1 MPLNLVE
8 PFTFVPH
15 DYNMKKLQL
24 TLLLMMATIL
34 LLAAFEGYWLHKLY
48 KDEYDG
54 LRKEV
59 DVSFRE
65 TMNKLQL
72 GRFEKDTALV
82 GEVFTT
88 TTTSK
93 KTNTSFQ
100 SEKINKK
107 STQPPTFIHRTIH
120 PSDILKNI
128 PADSIES
135 VTVLKGA
142 ASGFSFKGAPNP
154 ALIELIMKQSQNAI
168 DSARK
173 IVIRVDSSFQE
184 DLDGR
189 TFERRNGITIS
200 VKGKDTAG
208 LKMLGDSMAKLSTRV
223 FTMPMLRAAKTL
235 EDRMRKTDSIRFTKI
250 VPTPVDTFFQF
261 QSPVRKV
268 TNSPIIRF
276 LSSNKTIND
285 SIPVKVVDSA
295 YRVEL
300 NKTNKPL
307 KFSIQFESYK
317 DSSQKIWN
325 FKRDS
330 SDAVVTDKVFVGY
343 TTPYAYQAKFEDTNM
358 YVLKKMQMQIGGS
371 LLVLLLVAGSFIVLY
386 RNLLAQQR
394 LAEIKNDFISNITHE
409 LKTPIATVGV
419 AIEALRNFNA
429 IQSPERTKEYLDISA
444 AELQRLSLLVD
455 KVLKLSM
462 FEKQQIEL
470 NKEPFDLKELMH
482 ETLKIM
488 KLQFDKQKAT
498 VIFTS
503 TDHSF
508 MLEADKLHITSV
520 IYNLLDNALKYSKNN
535 AQIRV
540 NLDLVDQ
547 KSVVLTI
554 SDNGMGIASE
564 YQAKIFD
571 KFFRVP
577 TGDKHNIKGYG
588 LGLSYV
594 AEVIKSHKGSISVDS
609 EPEKGSTF
617 TVTLPVSHK

>member
-1 MPLNLVE
+1 MSLIGAE
-8 PFTFVPH
+8 PFTFVIH
-15 DYNMKKLQL
+15 YYNMKKVQL
-24 TLLLMMATIL
+24 TFLLMMATIL
-34 LLAAFEGYWLHKLY
+34 LLAVFEGYWLHKLY
-48 KDEYDG
+48 KDEYAG

-88 TTTSK
+88 TLTTK
-93 KTNTSFQ
+93 KNNTSFQ
-100 SEKINKK
+100 SDESVKK
-107 STQPPTFIHRTIH
+107 NPQSSAFIYRSIS
-120 PSDILKNI
+120 PSDVLKQI

-135 VTVLKGA
+135 VTVHKGA

-154 ALIELIMKQSQNAI
+154 ALIELIMKQSKNAI

-173 IVIRVDSSFQE
+173 IVISVDSTFQDDFSGKSFQKSS
-184 DLDGR
+184 
-189 TFERRNGITIS
+189 GITIS
-200 VKGKDTAG
+200 IKSKDTAS
-208 LKMLGDSMAKLSTRV
+208 LNLLRDSVAKLSGKV

-235 EDRMRKTDSIRFTKI
+235 EERMRRTDTARFTRI
-250 VPTPVDTFFQF
+250 FTPKADSVFQF
-261 QSPVRKV
+261 QSPVRK
-268 TNSPIIRF
+268 TQSSPIIRF

-300 NKTNKPL
+300 NKTNKRL
-307 KFSIQFESYK
+307 KFSIQFESFK

-325 FKRDS
+325 LKRDS
-330 SDAVVTDKVFVGY
+330 SDAVMTDKVFVGY
-343 TTPYAYQAKFEDTNM
+343 TTPYAYQARFEDTNM
-358 YVLKKMQMQIGGS
+358 YVLSKMQMQIGGS

-470 NKEPFDLKELMH
+470 NKEPFDLKELMN
-482 ETLKIM
+482 ENLKIM
-488 KLQFDKQKAT
+488 KLQFDKQKAN
-498 VIFTS
+498 VVFTS
-503 TDHSF
+503 SDHSF

-520 IYNLLDNALKYSKNN
+520 IYNLLDNALKYSKSN
-535 AQIRV
+535 AQIKV
-540 NLDLVDQ
+540 NLEMADPRTM
-547 KSVVLTI
+547 VLRV
-554 SDNGMGIASE
+554 SDNGVGIAPQ
-564 YQAKIFD
+564 YQGKIFD

-594 AEVIKSHKGSISVDS
+594 AEVIKSHHGSISVES

-617 TVTLPVSHK
+617 TVRLPVNDK

>member
-1 MPLNLVE
+1 
-8 PFTFVPH
+8 
-15 DYNMKKLQL
+15 MKKVQL

-88 TTTSK
+88 TLTSK
-93 KTNTSFQ
+93 KNNTTFKSDESVKRNTRPSTFVYR
-100 SEKINKK
+100 SITSPDVLKKI
-107 STQPPTFIHRTIH
+107 PP
-120 PSDILKNI
+120 
-128 PADSIES
+128 DSIES

-168 DSARK
+168 DSPRR
-173 IVIRVDSSFQE
+173 IVIRVDSAFHE
-184 DLDGR
+184 DIDGK
-189 TFERRNGITIS
+189 TFERRNGLTIS
-200 VKGKDTAG
+200 IKGKDTAG

-235 EDRMRKTDSIRFTKI
+235 EDRMRRRDSIRFTKTI
-250 VPTPVDTFFQF
+250 NPPADTILQF
-261 QSPVRKV
+261 RSPVQK
-268 TNSPIIRF
+268 TTSSPIIRF
-276 LSSNKTIND
+276 LSNNKTIND
-285 SIPVKVVDSA
+285 SIPVKTVDSA

-300 NKTNKPL
+300 NKTNKQL

-325 FKRDS
+325 LKRDS
-330 SDAVVTDKVFVGY
+330 SNAVVTDKVFVGY
-343 TTPYAYQAKFEDTNM
+343 TTPYAYQAKFEDTQI
-358 YVLKKMQMQIGGS
+358 YVLGKMQMQISGS

-429 IQSPERTKEYLDISA
+429 MQSPERTKEYLDISA

-470 NKEPFDLKELMH
+470 NKEPFDLKELMQ

-488 KLQFDKQKAT
+488 KLQFDKQKAVVT
-498 VIFTS
+498 FTS
-503 TDHSF
+503 GDHSF

-535 AQIRV
+535 AQIQV
-540 NLDLVDQ
+540 NLDLVDHR
-547 KSVVLTI
+547 SIVLTV

-564 YQAKIFD
+564 YQGKIFD

>member
-1 MPLNLVE
+1 
-8 PFTFVPH
+8 
-15 DYNMKKLQL
+15 MKKVQL
-24 TLLLMMATIL
+24 TLLLMMATVL

-88 TTTSK
+88 TLTSK
-93 KTNTSFQ
+93 KNNTTFQ
-100 SEKINKK
+100 PDVSVKK
-107 STQPPTFIHRTIH
+107 NTRPSTFVYRAIH
-120 PSDILKNI
+120 PSDILKKI

-154 ALIELIMKQSQNAI
+154 ALIELIMKQSQNPI
-168 DSARK
+168 DSPRR
-173 IVIRVDSSFQE
+173 IVIRVDSAFHE
-184 DLDGR
+184 ELDGK
-189 TFERRNGITIS
+189 TVERRNGLTIS
-200 VKGKDTAG
+200 IKGKDTAG
-208 LKMLGDSMAKLSTRV
+208 LKMLGDSMAKLSTRL
-223 FTMPMLRAAKTL
+223 FTMPMIRAAKTL
-235 EDRMRKTDSIRFTKI
+235 EERMRRTDSIRFTKAI
-250 VPTPVDTFFQF
+250 TPRADTILQF
-261 QSPVRKV
+261 PSPVQKTV
-268 TNSPIIRF
+268 SSPIIRF
-276 LSSNKTIND
+276 LSNNKTIND
-285 SIPVKVVDSA
+285 SIPIKVVDSA

-325 FKRDS
+325 LKRDS
-330 SDAVVTDKVFVGY
+330 SNAVVTDKVFVGY
-343 TTPYAYQAKFEDTNM
+343 STPYAYQAKFEDTQM
-358 YVLKKMQMQIGGS
+358 YVLRKMQMQIGGS
-371 LLVLLLVAGSFIVLY
+371 LLVLLLVTGSFIVLY

-498 VIFTS
+498 VSFNT
-503 TDHSF
+503 TDDSF
-508 MLEADKLHITSV
+508 LLEADKLHITSV

-535 AQIRV
+535 AQIEV
-540 NLDLVDQ
+540 SLDLVDQ
-547 KSVVLTI
+547 RSIVLKV
-554 SDNGMGIASE
+554 SDNGMGIAPE
-564 YQAKIFD
+564 YQGKIFD

-594 AEVIKSHKGSISVDS
+594 AEVIKSHKGSISVNS

>member
-1 MPLNLVE
+1 MPLDLVE
-8 PFTFVPH
+8 PFTFVAH
-15 DYNMKKLQL
+15 YNNMKKVQL

-72 GRFEKDTALV
+72 GRFEKDTTLV

-88 TTTSK
+88 TLTSK
-93 KTNTSFQ
+93 KNNTTFQ
-100 SEKINKK
+100 SDASVKK
-107 STQPPTFIHRTIH
+107 NARPSTFVYRSIT
-120 PSDILKNI
+120 PSDVLKKI
-128 PADSIES
+128 PPDSIES

-168 DSARK
+168 DSPRR
-173 IVIRVDSSFQE
+173 IVIRVDSAFHE
-184 DLDGR
+184 NLDGR
-189 TFERRNGITIS
+189 TFERRNGVTIS
-200 VKGKDTAG
+200 IQGKDTTG
-208 LKMLGDSMAKLSTRV
+208 LKMLGDSMAKLSNRV

-235 EDRMRKTDSIRFTKI
+235 EDRMRRTDSIRFTKAI
-250 VPTPVDTFFQF
+250 TPPADTILQF
-261 QSPVRKV
+261 PSPVQKTV
-268 TNSPIIRF
+268 SSPIIRF

-285 SIPVKVVDSA
+285 SIPVKTVDSA

-300 NKTNKPL
+300 NKTNKQL

-325 FKRDS
+325 LKRDS
-330 SDAVVTDKVFVGY
+330 SNAVVTDKVFVGY

-358 YVLKKMQMQIGGS
+358 YVLGKMQMQIGGS

-429 IQSPERTKEYLDISA
+429 MQSPERTKEYLDISA

-470 NKEPFDLKELMH
+470 NKEPFDLKELMQ

-488 KLQFDKQKAT
+488 KLQFDKQKASVT
-498 VIFTS
+498 FTS
-503 TDHSF
+503 SDHSF

-535 AQIRV
+535 AQIQV
-540 NLDLVDQ
+540 NLDLVDH
-547 KSVVLTI
+547 KSIVLKV
-554 SDNGMGIASE
+554 SDNGMGIAPE
-564 YQAKIFD
+564 YQGKIFD

>member
-1 MPLNLVE
+1 MPLNEVE
-8 PFTFVPH
+8 PFTFVSQNN
-15 DYNMKKLQL
+15 NMKKIQL
-24 TLLLMMATIL
+24 TFLLMMATIL
-34 LLAAFEGYWLHKLY
+34 LLAAFEGYWLNKLY
-48 KDEYDG
+48 KDEYEG

-72 GRFEKDTALV
+72 RRFEKDTALV

-88 TTTSK
+88 TVTSK
-93 KTNTSFQ
+93 NNTLFQPEKKTI
-100 SEKINKK
+100 K
-107 STQPPTFIHRTIH
+107 PATFVHRVIH
-120 PSDILKNI
+120 PSDVLQKI
-128 PADSIES
+128 PVDSIQS

-154 ALIELIMKQSQNAI
+154 ALIELIMKQSQNAF
-168 DSARK
+168 DSAKR
-173 IVIRVDSSFQE
+173 IVITVDSAFQE
-184 DLDGR
+184 DLDGKK
-189 TFERRNGITIS
+189 FERRNGLTIS
-200 VKGKDTAG
+200 IKGKDTAG

-235 EDRMRKTDSIRFTKI
+235 EDRVRRTDSIRFTKAI
-250 VPTPVDTFFQF
+250 KPQVDTIFQF
-261 QSPVRKV
+261 QSPVRK
-268 TNSPIIRF
+268 TQSSPIIRF
-276 LSSNKTIND
+276 LSDNKTIND

-300 NKTNKPL
+300 NKTNKKL
-307 KFSIQFESYK
+307 KFSILFESYK

-330 SDAVVTDKVFVGY
+330 SDAVITDKVFVGY
-343 TTPYAYQAKFEDTNM
+343 TTPYTYQAKFEDTNM
-358 YVLKKMQMQIGGS
+358 YVLGKMQMQIGGS
-371 LLVLLLVAGSFIVLY
+371 LLVLLLVTGSFIVLY

-470 NKEPFDLKELMH
+470 NKEPFDLKELMN

-488 KLQFDKQKAT
+488 KLQFDKQKAIVT
-498 VIFTS
+498 FTS

-520 IYNLLDNALKYSKNN
+520 IYNLLDNALKYSRSN
-535 AQIRV
+535 AQIQV

-547 KSVVLTI
+547 KAIVLTV

-564 YQAKIFD
+564 YQGKIFD

-594 AEVIKSHKGSISVDS
+594 AEVVKSHKGSISVES

-617 TVTLPVSHK
+617 TVTLPVRDK

>member
-1 MPLNLVE
+1 
-8 PFTFVPH
+8 
-15 DYNMKKLQL
+15 MKKIQL
-24 TLLLMMATIL
+24 TLLLMIATIL
-34 LLAAFEGYWLHKLY
+34 LLAAFEGYWLRKLY
-48 KDEYDG
+48 KDEYAG

-88 TTTSK
+88 TVSSK
-93 KTNTSFQ
+93 KDPVVFQ
-100 SEKINKK
+100 PVKRSPQP
-107 STQPPTFIHRTIH
+107 STFVYRNVS
-120 PSDILKNI
+120 PSDVLKQI

-135 VTVLKGA
+135 VTIHKGA

-168 DSARK
+168 DSSRK
-173 IVIRVDSSFQE
+173 IVIRVDSTFKRELEGKS
-184 DLDGR
+184 
-189 TFERRNGITIS
+189 FERNNQLTIS
-200 VKGKDTAG
+200 INTKDTTG
-208 LKMLGDSMAKLSTRV
+208 LKVFGDSMAKLSSRV
-223 FTMPMLRAAKTL
+223 FTMPILQAAKSL
-235 EDRMRKTDSIRFTKI
+235 EEKMRRTDSLKFTR
-250 VPTPVDTFFQF
+250 VLPQPVHNMIQIKA
-261 QSPVRKV
+261 PVEKSS
-268 TNSPIIRF
+268 NSPIIRF

-285 SIPVKVVDSA
+285 SIPVKLVDSA

-300 NKTNKPL
+300 NKTNKKL
-307 KFSIQFESYK
+307 KFSILFESYK
-317 DSSQKIWN
+317 DSIQKIWTM
-325 FKRDS
+325 KRDS
-330 SDAVVTDKVFVGY
+330 TDAVVTDKVFVGY
-343 TTPYAYQAKFEDTNM
+343 TTPYAYQAKFENTSA
-358 YVLKKMQMQIGGS
+358 YVFGKMQMQIGGS

-429 IQSPERTKEYLDISA
+429 IQSPEKTKEYLDISA

-470 NKEPFDLKELMH
+470 NKEPFDLKELME

-488 KLQFDKQKAT
+488 KLQFDKQKAK
-498 VIFTS
+498 VSFTTS
-503 TDHSF
+503 DHSF

-535 AQIRV
+535 ALIDV
-540 NLDLVDQ
+540 SLDMADQ
-547 KSVVLTI
+547 NQVVLRV
-554 SDNGMGIASE
+554 SDNGMGIAPE
-564 YQAKIFD
+564 YQGKIFD

-594 AEVIKSHKGSISVDS
+594 AEVVKSHKGSIVVDS
-609 EPEKGSTF
+609 EPGKGSTF
-617 TVTLPVSHK
+617 IVRLPVRDK

>member
-1 MPLNLVE
+1 
-8 PFTFVPH
+8 
-15 DYNMKKLQL
+15 MKKVQL
-24 TLLLMMATIL
+24 TLLLMIATML

-48 KDEYDG
+48 KDEYAG

-88 TTTSK
+88 TVSPK
-93 KTNTSFQ
+93 KGATIFQ
-100 SEKINKK
+100 PARKN
-107 STQPPTFIHRTIH
+107 TQPSTFVYRNIS
-120 PSDILKNI
+120 PSDVLKKI
-128 PADSIES
+128 PADSIQS
-135 VTVLKGA
+135 ITIHKGA

-168 DSARK
+168 DSARR
-173 IVIRVDSSFQE
+173 IVIRVDSTFQE
-184 DLDGR
+184 ELDGKS
-189 TFERRNGITIS
+189 FERRNGLTIS
-200 VKGKDTAG
+200 IKSKDTAG
-208 LKMLGDSMAKLSTRV
+208 LQMLTDSMVKLSGKM
-223 FTMPMLRAAKTL
+223 FTMPMLKAAKSL
-235 EDRMRKTDSIRFTKI
+235 EDRMRRTDSLRFTKELPRRI
-250 VPTPVDTFFQF
+250 DTLIRVEAPMQKPV
-261 QSPVRKV
+261 
-268 TNSPIIRF
+268 NSPIIRF

-285 SIPVKVVDSA
+285 SIPVRLVDSA

-300 NKTNKPL
+300 NKTNKKL
-307 KFSIQFESYK
+307 KFSILFESYK
-317 DSSQKIWN
+317 DSIQKIWTM
-325 FKRDS
+325 KRDS
-330 SDAVVTDKVFVGY
+330 TDAVVTDKVFVGY
-343 TTPYAYQAKFEDTNM
+343 TTPYAYQAKFENTNA
-358 YVLKKMQMQIGGS
+358 YVFGKMQMQIGGS

-429 IQSPERTKEYLDISA
+429 IQSPEKTKEYLDISA

-470 NKEPFDLKELMH
+470 NKEPFDLKELME

-488 KLQFDKQKAT
+488 KLQFDKQKAK
-498 VIFTS
+498 VSFTTS
-503 TDHSF
+503 DHSF

-535 AQIRV
+535 ALIDV
-540 NLDLVDQ
+540 SLDMADQ
-547 KSVVLTI
+547 NQVVLRV
-554 SDNGMGIASE
+554 SDNGMGIAPE
-564 YQAKIFD
+564 YQGKIFD

-594 AEVIKSHKGSISVDS
+594 AEVVKSHKGSIVVDS
-609 EPEKGSTF
+609 EPGKGSTF
-617 TVTLPVSHK
+617 IVRLPVRDK

>member
-1 MPLNLVE
+1 
-8 PFTFVPH
+8 
-15 DYNMKKLQL
+15 MKKVQL
-24 TLLLMMATIL
+24 TLLLMIATVL

-48 KDEYDG
+48 KDEYAG

-88 TTTSK
+88 TVTSK
-93 KTNTSFQ
+93 KDNLTFKPDQ
-100 SEKINKK
+100 SVKK
-107 STQPPTFIHRTIH
+107 NVQPSTFVYRSIT
-120 PSDILKNI
+120 PSDVLKQI

-135 VTVLKGA
+135 VTVRKGA

-168 DSARK
+168 DSARR
-173 IVIRVDSSFQE
+173 IVIRVDSTFHDDFVGKSFE
-184 DLDGR
+184 KSNAL
-189 TFERRNGITIS
+189 TIS
-200 VKGKDTAG
+200 IKTKDTAG
-208 LKMLGDSMAKLSTRV
+208 LKMLGDSMAKLSGKM
-223 FTMPMLRAAKTL
+223 FTAPMLRAAKTL
-235 EDRMRKTDSIRFTKI
+235 EERMRKTDSARFAKI
-250 VPTPVDTFFQF
+250 VTPKVDTVFQF
-261 QSPVRKV
+261 QSQSPIRK
-268 TNSPIIRF
+268 TESSPIIRF
-276 LSSNKTIND
+276 LSNNKTIND

-307 KFSIQFESYK
+307 KFKIQFESFK
-317 DSSQKIWN
+317 DSSRKIWN
-325 FKRDS
+325 LKRDS
-330 SDAVVTDKVFVGY
+330 TDAVVTDKFFVGY

-358 YVLKKMQMQIGGS
+358 YVLGKMQMQIGGS

-429 IQSPERTKEYLDISA
+429 IQSPEKTKEYLDISA

-470 NKEPFDLKELMH
+470 NKEPFDLKELIH

-488 KLQFDKQKAT
+488 KLQFDKQKAI
-498 VIFTS
+498 VAFTS
-503 TDHSF
+503 SDDSF

-520 IYNLLDNALKYSKNN
+520 IYNLLDNALKYSRNN
-535 AQIRV
+535 AQIKV
-540 NLDLVDQ
+540 NLDIADQ
-547 KSVVLTI
+547 RFIVLTV

-564 YQAKIFD
+564 YQSKIFD

-594 AEVIKSHKGSISVDS
+594 AEVIKSHKGFISVDS

-617 TVTLPVSHK
+617 TVRLPVSDK

>member
-1 MPLNLVE
+1 MPLNGVE
-8 PFTFVPH
+8 PFTFVPQNN
-15 DYNMKKLQL
+15 NMKKVQL

-88 TTTSK
+88 AVTSK
-93 KTNTSFQ
+93 SSNGSFQ
-100 SEKINKK
+100 PEKITRKNTLP
-107 STQPPTFIHRTIH
+107 STFVHRVIH
-120 PSDILKNI
+120 PSDVLKKI

-142 ASGFSFKGAPNP
+142 ASGYSFKGAPNP

-168 DSARK
+168 DSARR
-173 IVIRVDSSFQE
+173 IVIRVDSAFQE
-184 DLDGR
+184 DLDGK
-189 TFERRNGITIS
+189 TFERRNGFTIS
-200 VKGKDTAG
+200 IKGKDTAG
-208 LKMLGDSMAKLSTRV
+208 LKKLGDSMTKLSTRI
-223 FTMPMLRAAKTL
+223 FTMPMVRAAKTL
-235 EDRMRKTDSIRFTKI
+235 EDRMRKTDSIRVTKVI
-250 VPTPVDTFFQF
+250 NPQVDTIFQF
-261 QSPVRKV
+261 QSPVRK
-268 TNSPIIRF
+268 TPSSPIIRF

-285 SIPVKVVDSA
+285 SIPIKIVDSA

-300 NKTNKPL
+300 SKTNKKL

-317 DSSQKIWN
+317 DSSQKIWDL
-325 FKRDS
+325 KRDS
-330 SDAVVTDKVFVGY
+330 SGAVITDKVFVGY
-343 TTPYAYQAKFEDTNM
+343 TTPYAYQAKFENTNM
-358 YVLKKMQMQIGGS
+358 YVLGKMQMQIGGS
-371 LLVLLLVAGSFIVLY
+371 LLVLLLVTGSFIVLY

-470 NKEPFDLKELMH
+470 NKEPFDLKELMN

-488 KLQFDKQKAT
+488 KLQFDKQKAM
-498 VIFTS
+498 VSFTCS
-503 TDHSF
+503 DHSF

-535 AQIRV
+535 AQIQV
-540 NLDLVDQ
+540 NLVMVDQ
-547 KSVVLTI
+547 KSIVLTVA
-554 SDNGMGIASE
+554 DNGMGIASE
-564 YQAKIFD
+564 YQGKIFD

-594 AEVIKSHKGSISVDS
+594 AEVVKSHKGAISVDS
-609 EPEKGSTF
+609 EPGKGSTF
-617 TVTLPVSHK
+617 TVTLPVSDK

>member
-1 MPLNLVE
+1 MNLVE

-15 DYNMKKLQL
+15 DHNMKKVQL

-34 LLAAFEGYWLHKLY
+34 LLATFEGYWLHKLY

-88 TTTSK
+88 TLTSK
-93 KTNTSFQ
+93 KNNTTFKPDESVKRNTRPSTFVYR
-100 SEKINKK
+100 SITPPDVLKKI
-107 STQPPTFIHRTIH
+107 PV
-120 PSDILKNI
+120 
-128 PADSIES
+128 DSIES

-168 DSARK
+168 DSSRR
-173 IVIRVDSSFQE
+173 IVIRVDSAFHE
-184 DLDGR
+184 DLGGK
-189 TFERRNGITIS
+189 TFERRNGLTIS
-200 VKGKDTAG
+200 IKGKDTAG

-235 EDRMRKTDSIRFTKI
+235 EDRMRRTDSIRFTKAI
-250 VPTPVDTFFQF
+250 NFPEDTILQF
-261 QSPVRKV
+261 RSPVRK
-268 TNSPIIRF
+268 TTSSPIIRF
-276 LSSNKTIND
+276 LSNNKTIND
-285 SIPVKVVDSA
+285 SIPVKTVDSA
-295 YRVEL
+295 FRVEL
-300 NKTNKPL
+300 NKTNKLL

-325 FKRDS
+325 LKRDS
-330 SDAVVTDKVFVGY
+330 SNAVVTDKVFVGY
-343 TTPYAYQAKFEDTNM
+343 TTPYAYQAKFEDTQM
-358 YVLKKMQMQIGGS
+358 YVLGKMQMQIGGS

-470 NKEPFDLKELMH
+470 NKEPFDLKELME

-488 KLQFDKQKAT
+488 KLQFDKQKAVVT
-498 VIFTS
+498 FTS
-503 TDHSF
+503 GDHSF

-535 AQIRV
+535 AQIQV
-540 NLDLVDQ
+540 NLDLVDH
-547 KSVVLTI
+547 KSIVLTV

-564 YQAKIFD
+564 YQGKIFD

>member
-1 MPLNLVE
+1 
-8 PFTFVPH
+8 
-15 DYNMKKLQL
+15 MKKVQL
-24 TLLLMMATIL
+24 TLLLMIATIL

-72 GRFEKDTALV
+72 GRFERDTALV

-88 TTTSK
+88 TLTSK
-93 KTNTSFQ
+93 KNNSTFQ
-100 SEKINKK
+100 PDESVKK
-107 STQPPTFIHRTIH
+107 NIPPSTFVYRSIT
-120 PSDILKNI
+120 PSDVLRQI

-135 VTVLKGA
+135 VTIRKGA

-154 ALIELIMKQSQNAI
+154 ALIELIMKQSKNAI

-173 IVIRVDSSFQE
+173 IIISVDSTFHDDFTGRSFQ
-184 DLDGR
+184 R
-189 TFERRNGITIS
+189 SNGITIS
-200 VKGKDTAG
+200 IKSKDTNA
-208 LKMLGDSMAKLSTRV
+208 LKMFGDSMSKLSGRMV
-223 FTMPMLRAAKTL
+223 TMPMLRASKTL
-235 EDRMRKTDSIRFTKI
+235 EERMRRTDSARFTKI
-250 VPTPVDTFFQF
+250 IKPNSDTVFHY
-261 QSPVRKV
+261 QSLVNK
-268 TNSPIIRF
+268 TQSSPIIRF
-276 LSSNKTIND
+276 LSNNKTIND
-285 SIPVKVVDSA
+285 SIPIKVVDSA

-307 KFSIQFESYK
+307 KFTIQFESFK
-317 DSSQKIWN
+317 DSSRKIWDL
-325 FKRDS
+325 KGDS
-330 SDAVVTDKVFVGY
+330 TDAVVTNKVFVGY
-343 TTPYAYQAKFEDTNM
+343 TTPYAYQATFEDTNM
-358 YVLKKMQMQIGGS
+358 YVLGKMQMQIGGS
-371 LLVLLLVAGSFIVLY
+371 LLVLLLVTSSFIVLY
-386 RNLLAQQR
+386 HNLLAQQR

-482 ETLKIM
+482 ETLKVM

-498 VIFTS
+498 VAFTS
-503 TDHSF
+503 SDHSF
-508 MLEADKLHITSV
+508 MVEADKLHITSV
-520 IYNLLDNALKYSKNN
+520 IYNLLDNALKYSRNN
-535 AQIRV
+535 AQIKV
-540 NLDLVDQ
+540 NLDMVDQ
-547 KSVVLTI
+547 KFIVFTV

-564 YQAKIFD
+564 YQSKIFD

-617 TVTLPVSHK
+617 TVRLPVSDK

>member
-1 MPLNLVE
+1 MSLIGAE
-8 PFTFVPH
+8 PFTFVIH
-15 DYNMKKLQL
+15 YYNMKKVQL
-24 TLLLMMATIL
+24 TFLLMMATIL
-34 LLAAFEGYWLHKLY
+34 LLAVFEGYWLHKLY
-48 KDEYDG
+48 KDEYAG

-88 TTTSK
+88 TLTTK
-93 KTNTSFQ
+93 KNNTSFQ
-100 SEKINKK
+100 SDESVKK
-107 STQPPTFIHRTIH
+107 NPQPSAFIYRSIS
-120 PSDILKNI
+120 PSDVLKQI

-135 VTVLKGA
+135 VTVHKGA

-154 ALIELIMKQSQNAI
+154 ALIELIMKQSKNAI

-173 IVIRVDSSFQE
+173 IVISVDSTFQDDFSGKSFQKSS
-184 DLDGR
+184 
-189 TFERRNGITIS
+189 GITIS
-200 VKGKDTAG
+200 IKSKDTAS
-208 LKMLGDSMAKLSTRV
+208 LNLLRDSVAKLSGKV

-235 EDRMRKTDSIRFTKI
+235 EERMRRTDTARFTSI
-250 VPTPVDTFFQF
+250 FTPKADSVFQF
-261 QSPVRKV
+261 QSPVRK
-268 TNSPIIRF
+268 TQSSPIIRF

-300 NKTNKPL
+300 NKTNKRL
-307 KFSIQFESYK
+307 KFSIQFESFK

-325 FKRDS
+325 LKRDS
-330 SDAVVTDKVFVGY
+330 SDAVMTDKVFVGY
-343 TTPYAYQAKFEDTNM
+343 TTPYAYQARFEDTNM
-358 YVLKKMQMQIGGS
+358 YVLSKMQMQIGGS

-470 NKEPFDLKELMH
+470 NKEPFDLKELMN
-482 ETLKIM
+482 ENLKIM
-488 KLQFDKQKAT
+488 KLQFDKQKAN
-498 VIFTS
+498 VVFTS
-503 TDHSF
+503 SDHSF

-520 IYNLLDNALKYSKNN
+520 IYNLLDNALKYSKSN
-535 AQIRV
+535 AQIKV
-540 NLDLVDQ
+540 NLEMANPRTM
-547 KSVVLTI
+547 VLRV
-554 SDNGMGIASE
+554 SDNGVGIAPQ
-564 YQAKIFD
+564 YQGKIFD

-594 AEVIKSHKGSISVDS
+594 AEVIKSHHGSISVES

-617 TVTLPVSHK
+617 TVRLPVNDK

>member
-1 MPLNLVE
+1 
-8 PFTFVPH
+8 
-15 DYNMKKLQL
+15 MKKVQL

-88 TTTSK
+88 TLTSK
-93 KTNTSFQ
+93 NNNATFKPDESVKRNTRPSTFVYR
-100 SEKINKK
+100 SITPPDVLKK
-107 STQPPTFIHRTIH
+107 
-120 PSDILKNI
+120 I

-168 DSARK
+168 DSPRR
-173 IVIRVDSSFQE
+173 IVIRVDSTFHE
-184 DLDGR
+184 DIDGK
-189 TFERRNGITIS
+189 TFERRNGLTIS
-200 VKGKDTAG
+200 IKGKDTAG

-235 EDRMRKTDSIRFTKI
+235 EDRMRRRDSIRFTKTTN
-250 VPTPVDTFFQF
+250 PPADTILQF
-261 QSPVRKV
+261 RSPVQK
-268 TNSPIIRF
+268 TTSSPIIRF
-276 LSSNKTIND
+276 LSNNKTIND
-285 SIPVKVVDSA
+285 SIPVKTVDSA

-300 NKTNKPL
+300 NKTNKQL

-325 FKRDS
+325 LKRDS
-330 SDAVVTDKVFVGY
+330 SNAVVTDKVFVGY

-358 YVLKKMQMQIGGS
+358 YVLGKMQMQIGGS

-429 IQSPERTKEYLDISA
+429 MQSPERTKEYLDISA

-470 NKEPFDLKELMH
+470 NKEPFDLKELMQ

-488 KLQFDKQKAT
+488 KLQFDKQKAAVT
-498 VIFTS
+498 FTS
-503 TDHSF
+503 GDHSF

-535 AQIRV
+535 AQIQV
-540 NLDLVDQ
+540 NLDLVDH
-547 KSVVLTI
+547 KSIVLTV
-554 SDNGMGIASE
+554 SDNGMGIAPE
-564 YQAKIFD
+564 YQGKIFD

>member
-1 MPLNLVE
+1 
-8 PFTFVPH
+8 
-15 DYNMKKLQL
+15 MKKVQL

-88 TTTSK
+88 TLTSK
-93 KTNTSFQ
+93 KNNTTFQ
-100 SEKINKK
+100 SDASVKK
-107 STQPPTFIHRTIH
+107 NARPSTFVYRSIT
-120 PSDILKNI
+120 PSDVLKKI
-128 PADSIES
+128 PPDSIES

-168 DSARK
+168 DSPRR
-173 IVIRVDSSFQE
+173 IVIRVDSAFHE
-184 DLDGR
+184 NLDGR
-189 TFERRNGITIS
+189 TFERRNGVTIS
-200 VKGKDTAG
+200 IQGKDTTG
-208 LKMLGDSMAKLSTRV
+208 LKMLGDSMAKLSNRV

-235 EDRMRKTDSIRFTKI
+235 EDRMRRTDSIRFTKAI
-250 VPTPVDTFFQF
+250 TPPADTILQF
-261 QSPVRKV
+261 PSPVQKTV
-268 TNSPIIRF
+268 SSPIIRF

-285 SIPVKVVDSA
+285 SIPVKTVDSA

-300 NKTNKPL
+300 NKTNKQL

-325 FKRDS
+325 LKRDS
-330 SDAVVTDKVFVGY
+330 SNAVVTDKVFVGY

-358 YVLKKMQMQIGGS
+358 YVLGKMQMQIGGS

-429 IQSPERTKEYLDISA
+429 MQSPERTKEYLDISA

-470 NKEPFDLKELMH
+470 NKEPFDLKELMQ

-488 KLQFDKQKAT
+488 KLQFDKQKASVT
-498 VIFTS
+498 FTS
-503 TDHSF
+503 SDHSF

-535 AQIRV
+535 AQIQV
-540 NLDLVDQ
+540 NLDLVDH
-547 KSVVLTI
+547 KSIVLKV
-554 SDNGMGIASE
+554 SDNGMGIAPE
-564 YQAKIFD
+564 YQGKIFD

>member
-1 MPLNLVE
+1 
-8 PFTFVPH
+8 
-15 DYNMKKLQL
+15 MKKVQL
-24 TLLLMMATIL
+24 TLLLMIATIL

-48 KDEYDG
+48 KDEYAG

-88 TTTSK
+88 TVSSK
-93 KTNTSFQ
+93 KDPVVFQ
-100 SEKINKK
+100 PVKRSPQP
-107 STQPPTFIHRTIH
+107 STFVYRNVS
-120 PSDILKNI
+120 PSDVLKQI
-128 PADSIES
+128 SADSIES
-135 VTVLKGA
+135 VTIHKGA

-168 DSARK
+168 DSSRK
-173 IVIRVDSSFQE
+173 IVIRVDSTFKRELEGKS
-184 DLDGR
+184 
-189 TFERRNGITIS
+189 FERNNQLTIS
-200 VKGKDTAG
+200 INTKDTTG
-208 LKMLGDSMAKLSTRV
+208 LKVFGDSMAKLSSRV
-223 FTMPMLRAAKTL
+223 FTMPILQAAKSL
-235 EDRMRKTDSIRFTKI
+235 EERMRRTDSLKFTR
-250 VPTPVDTFFQF
+250 VLPQPVNNMIQIKA
-261 QSPVRKV
+261 PVEKSS
-268 TNSPIIRF
+268 NSPIIRF

-285 SIPVKVVDSA
+285 SIPVKLVDSA

-300 NKTNKPL
+300 SKTNKKL
-307 KFSIQFESYK
+307 KFSILFESYK
-317 DSSQKIWN
+317 DSIQKIWTM
-325 FKRDS
+325 KRDS
-330 SDAVVTDKVFVGY
+330 TDAVVTDKVFVGY
-343 TTPYAYQAKFEDTNM
+343 TTPYAYQAKFENTNA
-358 YVLKKMQMQIGGS
+358 YVFGKMQMQIGGS

-429 IQSPERTKEYLDISA
+429 IQSPEKTKEYLDISA

-470 NKEPFDLKELMH
+470 NKEPFDLKELME
-482 ETLKIM
+482 ETLKVM
-488 KLQFDKQKAT
+488 KLQFDKQKAK
-498 VIFTS
+498 VSFTTS
-503 TDHSF
+503 DHSF

-535 AQIRV
+535 TLIDV
-540 NLDLVDQ
+540 SLDMADQ
-547 KSVVLTI
+547 NQVVLRV
-554 SDNGMGIASE
+554 SDNGMGIAPE
-564 YQAKIFD
+564 YQGKIFD

-594 AEVIKSHKGSISVDS
+594 AEVVKSHKGSIVVDS
-609 EPEKGSTF
+609 EPGKGSTF
-617 TVTLPVSHK
+617 IVRLPVRDK

>member
-1 MPLNLVE
+1 
-8 PFTFVPH
+8 
-15 DYNMKKLQL
+15 MKKVQL

-88 TTTSK
+88 TLTSK
-93 KTNTSFQ
+93 KNNTTFKSDESVKRNTRPSTFVYR
-100 SEKINKK
+100 SITSPDVLKKI
-107 STQPPTFIHRTIH
+107 PP
-120 PSDILKNI
+120 
-128 PADSIES
+128 DSIES

-168 DSARK
+168 DSPRR
-173 IVIRVDSSFQE
+173 IVIRVDSAFHE
-184 DLDGR
+184 DIDGK
-189 TFERRNGITIS
+189 TFERRNGLTIS
-200 VKGKDTAG
+200 IKGKDTAG

-235 EDRMRKTDSIRFTKI
+235 EDRMRRRDSIRFTKTI
-250 VPTPVDTFFQF
+250 NPPVDTILQF
-261 QSPVRKV
+261 RSPVQK
-268 TNSPIIRF
+268 TTSSPIIRF
-276 LSSNKTIND
+276 LSNNKTIND
-285 SIPVKVVDSA
+285 SIPVKTVDSA

-300 NKTNKPL
+300 NKTNKQL

-325 FKRDS
+325 LKRDS
-330 SDAVVTDKVFVGY
+330 SNAVVTDKVFVGY
-343 TTPYAYQAKFEDTNM
+343 TTPYAYQAKFEDTQM
-358 YVLKKMQMQIGGS
+358 YVLGKMQMQISGS

-429 IQSPERTKEYLDISA
+429 MQSPERTKEYLDISA

-470 NKEPFDLKELMH
+470 NKEPFDLKELMQ

-488 KLQFDKQKAT
+488 KLQFDKQKAVVT
-498 VIFTS
+498 FTS
-503 TDHSF
+503 GDHSF

-535 AQIRV
+535 AQIQV
-540 NLDLVDQ
+540 NLDLVDHR
-547 KSVVLTI
+547 SIVLTV

-564 YQAKIFD
+564 YQGKIFD

>member
-1 MPLNLVE
+1 MPLDLVE
-8 PFTFVPH
+8 PFTFVVH
-15 DYNMKKLQL
+15 YNNMKKVQL

-88 TTTSK
+88 TLTSK
-93 KTNTSFQ
+93 KNNTTFQ
-100 SEKINKK
+100 SDASVKNNARP
-107 STQPPTFIHRTIH
+107 STFVYRSIT
-120 PSDILKNI
+120 PSDVLKKI
-128 PADSIES
+128 PPDSIES

-168 DSARK
+168 DSPRR
-173 IVIRVDSSFQE
+173 IVIRVDSAFHE
-184 DLDGR
+184 NLDGR
-189 TFERRNGITIS
+189 IFERRNGVTIS
-200 VKGKDTAG
+200 IQGKDTMG
-208 LKMLGDSMAKLSTRV
+208 LKMLGDSMTKLSNRV

-235 EDRMRKTDSIRFTKI
+235 GDRMRRADSIRFTKAI
-250 VPTPVDTFFQF
+250 TPTADTILQF
-261 QSPVRKV
+261 PSPVQKTV
-268 TNSPIIRF
+268 SSPIIRF

-285 SIPVKVVDSA
+285 SIPVKTVDSA

-300 NKTNKPL
+300 NKTNKQL

-325 FKRDS
+325 LKRDS
-330 SDAVVTDKVFVGY
+330 SNAVVTDKVFVGY
-343 TTPYAYQAKFEDTNM
+343 TTPYAYQAKFEDTQM
-358 YVLKKMQMQIGGS
+358 YVLGKMQMQIGGS

-429 IQSPERTKEYLDISA
+429 MQSPERTKEYLDISA

-470 NKEPFDLKELMH
+470 NKEPFDLKELMQ

-488 KLQFDKQKAT
+488 KLQFDKQKAAVT
-498 VIFTS
+498 FTS
-503 TDHSF
+503 SDHSF

-520 IYNLLDNALKYSKNN
+520 IYNLLDNALKYSKNI
-535 AQIRV
+535 AQIQV
-540 NLDLVDQ
+540 NLDLIDH
-547 KSVVLTI
+547 KSIVLTV
-554 SDNGMGIASE
+554 SDNGMGIAPE
-564 YQAKIFD
+564 YQGKIFD